1 MLAQG
6 SRAACRSVV
15 TDCTIRAPPVA
26 ELACDTATSL
36 GGADPLVRTGPP
48 GPVLLLN
55 GQALAAP
62 AEAGRGA
69 GSGRG
74 RPPYHLSQRLY
85 NPAPPVAR
93 LASDFLDS
101 HIPQGYQGR
110 SPWLA
115 CPVSGSTDSAA
126 GAS

>member
-1 MLAQG
+1 MLPNVQG
-6 SRAACRSVV
+6 GVPPGV

-36 GGADPLVRTGPP
+36 GGADPLVRAGPP

-74 RPPYHLSQRLY
+74 RPPYHLSHRLY

-93 LASDFLDS
+93 LACDTAL
-101 HIPQGYQGR
+101 
-110 SPWLA
+110 
-115 CPVSGSTDSAA
+115 
-126 GAS
+126 